1 MASKTKKPNGRWRV
15 RWVEDGRQ
23 RNQTC
28 LTEKEANSL
37 VRIKS
42 ALEEERRISRAPDES
57 GAPRV
62 AMFFEQFVNE
72 VYLPLYAEKHPRSL
86 FKVTYQLET
95 AMPLFGRLRL
105 SDRPSSWEKA
115 WDKFKAKRLEE
126 DGVGRETLL
135 AEFSTIRAALNE
147 ASQKKMSLELYCGRN
162 PLAAVKFAS
171 NVGKIERAAIL
182 RFSNEE
188 VDAIVEASGSYNGA
202 IWTLMVNT
210 GLRRGELLQL
220 PRRLCSDNE
229 IEVRHSPAEG
239 LTTKTGK
246 TRFIPLN
253 ESARKALRT
262 LLRDEPFKDRL
273 VHKHTEDSLSRA
285 FTVDRIASGVT
296 TKGSLKHLRKTFIS
310 NLVNGAGVSLHTA
323 MELAGHTQMKTTQLY
338 LVGTDD
344 QRRKAVDAL
353 ESLG

>member
-1 MASKTKKPNGRWRV
+1 MASVV
-15 RWVEDGRQ
+15 RL
-23 RNQTC
+23 C
-28 LTEKEANSL
+28 
-37 VRIKS
+37 
-42 ALEEERRISRAPDES
+42 SR
-57 GAPRV
+57 
-62 AMFFEQFVNE
+62 
-72 VYLPLYAEKHPRSL
+72 
-86 FKVTYQLET
+86 
-95 AMPLFGRLRL
+95 
-105 SDRPSSWEKA
+105 SSPPF
-115 WDKFKAKRLEE
+115 D
-126 DGVGRETLL
+126 
-135 AEFSTIRAALNE
+135 
-147 ASQKKMSLELYCGRN
+147 
-162 PLAAVKFAS
+162 
-171 NVGKIERAAIL
+171 
-182 RFSNEE
+182 
-188 VDAIVEASGSYNGA
+188 
-202 IWTLMVNT
+202 T